1 MIDIYRE
8 IVRLQ
13 EQGQHATLATIIHTQ
28 GSTPRKAG
36 SQMLVR
42 QDGSSMGTI
51 SGGRIEAEVYERAKQ
66 VLETGRP
73 QLYKARFSEE
83 QAGALGLVCGGL
95 LRIWIERV

>member
-13 EQGQHATLATIIHTQ
+13 EQDQHAALATIIHTQ

-36 SQMLVR
+36 AQMLIR
-42 QDGSSMGTI
+42 EDGSSMGTI
-51 SGGRIEAEVYERAKQ
+51 SGGHIEAEVTRRARR

-73 QLYKARFSEE
+73 QLYEARLSEE
-83 QAGALGLVCGGL
+83 QAGALGLLCGGL